1 MEGRTDRP
9 TELGES
15 RLEMIPA
22 DRSEGSTGES
32 LRRPIETM
40 MSATLPENPTLPHQ
54 QDEPPGVPLNSTGE
68 IKAIAAL
75 PVTGDPTA
83 ATAKGPLA
91 QTSIGSDGTRDHEAA
106 PRLSL
111 TDFMDIETLQEVQ
124 DSFTALTQFS
134 TIFLDADGQPVT
146 QPTDANR
153 RLKSDRV
160 LDFLLTDDLP
170 TIENG
175 NGGYVAPIVVEGQ
188 VLGSITV
195 ATSKADAPAPTRVQ
209 LEKLAISLGV
219 PAEEVGNLVQCAQR
233 ECGPSKAASLQFLYL
248 LANSIAR
255 LCYGDFQ
262 LRRRVDELAALYKLS
277 TVLAGHRN
285 LQHVLDTAVQAA
297 ADVMKVKA
305 VSIRLLDDAG
315 RSLVARATY
324 GLSPHYIHK
333 GPIIADKSV
342 IFRKSLAGEVVV
354 VEDVTNDTRIL
365 YPQYARDEGLVSM
378 LCTGMLY
385 QGRAIGT
392 IQVFTGEPR
401 RFTRFE
407 INLLRAISQLLS
419 TAISN
424 AKLDGMRR
432 DAERVQ
438 RQVRLAADVQKRM
451 LPGDVP
457 RLSGFDIAARYV
469 PSAELG
475 GDFYDFISLNGN
487 LGIALGDVVGK
498 GVAASLL
505 MASVRASL
513 RAYAQDLYNIDEIIR
528 RVNVAL
534 SRDTLD
540 NEFAT
545 LFYGVLD
552 PVSKRLTYC
561 NAGHEAP
568 LLLRNGKFEKLE
580 AGGMIVGIDGGQPY
594 EKGIVDLKPGDMLLL
609 FTDGLCDAQN
619 FDKQRFGRQR
629 ILDAMLAAQESTSAH
644 DALSHVLWEMRRFA
658 GLNERTDDTTLVM
671 IRVRK

>member
-1 MEGRTDRP
+1 M
-9 TELGES
+9 
-15 RLEMIPA
+15 
-22 DRSEGSTGES
+22 
-32 LRRPIETM
+32 
-40 MSATLPENPTLPHQ
+40 
-54 QDEPPGVPLNSTGE
+54 
-68 IKAIAAL
+68 
-75 PVTGDPTA
+75 
-83 ATAKGPLA
+83 
-91 QTSIGSDGTRDHEAA
+91 
-106 PRLSL
+106 SL

-134 TIFLDADGQPVT
+134 TIFLDGDGQPVT
-146 QPTDANR
+146 QPTDTHR
-153 RLKSDRV
+153 RIKSDRV

-170 TIENG
+170 SMGTPA
-175 NGGYVAPIVVEGQ
+175 GGYVAPIVVEGQ

-195 ATSKADAPAPTRVQ
+195 AAPKADGPVPSRAHLEQ
-209 LEKLAISLGV
+209 LALKLGV
-219 PAEEVGNLVQCAQR
+219 PADQVGDLVQCAQR

-262 LRRRVDELAALYKLS
+262 LRRRVEELAGLYKLS

-324 GLSPHYIHK
+324 GLSPQYIHK
-333 GPIIADKSV
+333 GPITAEKSV
-342 IFRKSLAGEVVV
+342 IFRRALAGEVVV
-354 VEDVTNDTRIL
+354 VEDVTSDTRIL
-365 YPQYARDEGLVSM
+365 YQQYARDEGLASM

-385 QGRAIGT
+385 QDRPIGT

-407 INLLRAISQLLS
+407 INLLRAMSQLLS
-419 TAISN
+419 TAIQN

-451 LPGDVP
+451 LPGEVP
-457 RLSGFDIAARYV
+457 VLLGFDIAARYV
-469 PSAELG
+469 PSTELG

-487 LGIALGDVVGK
+487 LGVALGDVVGK

-513 RAYAQDLYNIDEIIR
+513 RAYAQDLYDIDEIIR

-545 LFYGVLD
+545 LFYGVID
-552 PVSKRLTYC
+552 PATKRLTYC

-580 AGGMIVGIDGGQPY
+580 SGGMIVGIDGGQHY
-594 EKGIVDLKPGDMLLL
+594 DKGIVHLKPGDMLLL
-609 FTDGLCDAQN
+609 YTDGLCDALN
-619 FDKQRFGRQR
+619 FDGERFGRPR
-629 ILDAMLAAQESTSAH
+629 IQHAMLAAREMTTAH

>member
-1 MEGRTDRP
+1 MEGRNDRP
-9 TELGES
+9 TEVRES
-15 RLEMIPA
+15 RPGVAPTDPSAVRL
-22 DRSEGSTGES
+22 DR
-32 LRRPIETM
+32 PVVTM
-40 MSATLPENPTLPHQ
+40 MSATLPENLPLPATNQPSGTDTNLMPEVKVVAASVAHGQ
-54 QDEPPGVPLNSTGE
+54 ESVGVKDGVHT
-68 IKAIAAL
+68 
-75 PVTGDPTA
+75 D
-83 ATAKGPLA
+83 
-91 QTSIGSDGTRDHEAA
+91 GSNKDVVNNEAP
-106 PRLSL
+106 PRLCL

-124 DSFTALTQFS
+124 DSFTALTRFS
-134 TIFLDADGQPVT
+134 TIILDADGQAVT
-146 QPTDANR
+146 QPTDATR
-153 RLKSDRV
+153 RIKSDRV
-160 LDFLLTDDLP
+160 LDFLLADDIPTDDNS
-170 TIENG
+170 NG
-175 NGGYVAPIVVEGQ
+175 AYVAPIVVEGQ

-195 ATSKADAPAPTRVQ
+195 AAPKPDAPLPTRSQ
-209 LEKLAISLGV
+209 LEKLATSVGV
-219 PAEEVGNLVQCAQR
+219 PADQVGDLIQCAER

-255 LCYGDFQ
+255 LCYGDYQ

-297 ADVMKVKA
+297 AEVMKVKA
-305 VSIRLLDDAG
+305 VSIRLLDDGG
-315 RSLVARATY
+315 RSLIPRATY
-324 GLSPHYIHK
+324 GLSPQYLHK
-333 GPIIADKSV
+333 GPIIAEKSV
-342 IFRKSLAGEVVV
+342 IFRRSLAGEVVV
-354 VEDVTNDTRIL
+354 VEDVTTDTRIL

-385 QGRAIGT
+385 QGRPIGT

-401 RFTRFE
+401 RFSRFD

-419 TAISN
+419 TAIQN

-457 RLSGFDIAARYV
+457 HINGFDIAARYV

-475 GDFYDFISLNGN
+475 GDFYDFINLNGN
-487 LGIALGDVVGK
+487 LGVALGDVVGK

-513 RAYAQDLYNIDEIIR
+513 RAYAQDLYDIDEIIR
-528 RVNVAL
+528 RVNVSL

-545 LFYGVLD
+545 LFYGVID
-552 PVSKRLTYC
+552 PANKRLTYC

-580 AGGMIVGIDGGQPY
+580 VGGMIVGIDGQQQY
-594 EKGIVDLKPGDMLLL
+594 EKAILHLKPGDMLLL
-609 FTDGLCDAQN
+609 YTDGLCDAQN

-629 ILDAMLAAQESTSAH
+629 IQDAMLAAREASSAH
-644 DALSHVLWEMRRFA
+644 DALSHVLWEMRRYT
-658 GLNERTDDTTLVM
+658 GLNERIDDTTLVM
-671 IRVRK
+671 IRVKK

>member
-1 MEGRTDRP
+1 
-9 TELGES
+9 
-15 RLEMIPA
+15 
-22 DRSEGSTGES
+22 
-32 LRRPIETM
+32 M
-40 MSATLPENPTLPHQ
+40 MSAILPENSTLPREE
-54 QDEPPGVPLNSTGE
+54 DVVPGVAPHGQES
-68 IKAIAAL
+68 ADAVSRAA
-75 PVTGDPTA
+75 A
-83 ATAKGPLA
+83 
-91 QTSIGSDGTRDHEAA
+91 GSDGARDHEAP

-134 TIFLDADGQPVT
+134 TLFLDADGRPVT

-170 TIENG
+170 TLENG
-175 NGGYVAPIVVEGQ
+175 SGGYVAPIVVEGQ

-195 ATSKADAPAPTRVQ
+195 ATSKADASAPTRVQ

-219 PAEEVGNLVQCAQR
+219 PAEEVDNLVQCAQR

-297 ADVMKVKA
+297 AEVMKVKA

-342 IFRKSLAGEVVV
+342 VFRKSLAGEVVV
-354 VEDVTNDTRIL
+354 VEDVTSDTRIL

-401 RFTRFE
+401 KFTRFE

-419 TAISN
+419 TAIQN

-552 PVSKRLTYC
+552 PASRRLTYC

-629 ILDAMLAAQESTSAH
+629 ILDAMLAARESTGAH